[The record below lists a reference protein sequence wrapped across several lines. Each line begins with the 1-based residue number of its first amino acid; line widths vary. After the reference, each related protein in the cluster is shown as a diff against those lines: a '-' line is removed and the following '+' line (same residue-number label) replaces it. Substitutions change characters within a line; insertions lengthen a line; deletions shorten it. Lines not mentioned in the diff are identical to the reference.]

1 MNQRNNR
8 AAAAALLGI
17 AAGLLALGIW
27 LNDPASS
34 VMLAAGG
41 VISALAVLLDQARP
55 ASGRCDRRVGA
66 RR

>member
-41 VISALAVLLDQARP
+41 VVSALAVLLD
-55 ASGRCDRRVGA
+55 
-66 RR
+66 